1 MHMLIPI
8 NFNPSQADTNEGE
21 AIIGDLNQGNIS
33 YRKNQRFD
41 SYYEVGCKIFE
52 INKIIR

>member
-1 MHMLIPI
+1 MLIPI
-8 NFNPSQADTNEGE
+8 KYKGIEAKEENPAFQ
-21 AIIGDLNQGNIS
+21 
-33 YRKNQRFD
+33 KNNSLD

>member
-1 MHMLIPI
+1 MLIPI